1 MREELAYALGVD
13 PDRPQTNDTERTD
26 FSMTEPPMG
35 SVQRRRARAT
45 TPIAVTVAAAIA
57 WACSS
62 GPPPETSGIPGFEP
76 TIKSVPIG
84 ATDHFSVIDSNDVI
98 VASRD
103 RSLLGGIFLL
113 LDDAQLPYRRYF
125 QTLPPRT
132 AVGLIIQPADSAAMD
147 SVIRNSRA
155 PVIVWERVNLPRDNS
170 GNPLPIAR
178 FLVASV
184 RNKAAR
190 AWVMGTDTAAGPRP
204 LQDWIVA
211 GVTQLVTGFPSTR
224 NRNSQ
229 LASQL
234 NDLIPVDSL
243 VRMIIAE
250 SAVPSGV
257 AGDAGLGGFEQGRV
271 DSRGRPIQAPPPRK
285 LPPESV
291 AALEAASLIEFMWA
305 REGRGIIKQL
315 VDRTRRGEPLSA
327 VIAQAVSL
335 PHDVAGLEAAWKASL
350 TPPKQPEKK
359 K

>member
-1 MREELAYALGVD
+1 
-13 PDRPQTNDTERTD
+13 
-26 FSMTEPPMG
+26 MTEPSKG
-35 SVQRRRARAT
+35 SPRRPNTRVLT
-45 TPIAVTVAAAIA
+45 LIAVTFAATLA

-76 TIKSVPIG
+76 TIKTVPVG
-84 ATDHFSVIDSNDVI
+84 TTDHFSVIDSNDVM

-113 LDDAQLPYRRYF
+113 LDDAQLPYRRYL
-125 QTLPPRT
+125 QALPPRT
-132 AVGLIIQPADSAAMD
+132 AVGLIVQPADSAAMD
-147 SVIRNSRA
+147 SVIRGSRA
-155 PVIVWERVNLPRDNS
+155 PVIVWEHVMVPRDNS

-178 FLVASV
+178 FLVSSV
-184 RNKAAR
+184 RNKVAR
-190 AWVMGTDTAAGPRP
+190 AWVLGSDTAAGQRP

-211 GVTQLVTGFPSTR
+211 GVTQMITGFPSSR

-234 NDLIPVDSL
+234 GDLIPIDSL
-243 VRMIIAE
+243 TRMPIAE
-250 SAVPSGV
+250 SSVPSGV
-257 AGDAGLGGFEQGRV
+257 GSEGAFGDSQGRV
-271 DSRGRPIQAPPPRK
+271 DDRGRPIQAPPPRK

-291 AALEAASLIEFMWA
+291 AALESASLIEFMWA
-305 REGRGIIKQL
+305 REGRGIVKQL
-315 VDRTRRGEPLSA
+315 IDRTRRGEPLTA

-350 TPPKQPEKK
+350 TPPKPPAKK